1 MERRIFA
8 VFVLIFIMSLL
19 VGGAAA
25 AYFSDDILLPPMADF
40 QMAEMGIE
48 VDKVSEARQENI
60 TILQSG
66 DTAKARWEI
75 KNTGS
80 TAVLLR
86 AKLNE
91 EYIDEIDTAINKYS
105 ASVSYRVKEP
115 GIVPGKMNDGWE
127 QGKDGYF
134 YYSKP
139 VESGGTVEFVLEFT
153 VDGSWWGSGEVYL
166 QVEAVQAENMA
177 PGWEWPGN
185 NVTEQKGEEV

>member
-8 VFVLIFIMSLL
+8 GFVLIFIMSLL

-25 AYFSDDILLPPMADF
+25 AYFSGDILLPPMADF

-66 DTAKARWEI
+66 DTAETRWI
-75 KNTGS
+75 ITNTGS
-80 TAVLLR
+80 LDVLLR
-86 AKLNE
+86 AKIIE
-91 EYIDEIDTAINKYS
+91 AYTDEIDTAINKYS
-105 ASVSYRVKEP
+105 ASVSYRVEEP

-127 QGKDGYF
+127 RGEDGYF
-134 YYSKP
+134 YYSEP

-166 QVEAVQAENMA
+166 HVEAVQAENMA